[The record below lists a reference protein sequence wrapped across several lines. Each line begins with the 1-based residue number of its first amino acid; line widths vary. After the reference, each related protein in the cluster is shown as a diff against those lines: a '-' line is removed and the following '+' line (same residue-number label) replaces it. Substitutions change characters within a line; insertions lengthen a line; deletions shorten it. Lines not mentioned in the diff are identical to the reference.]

1 MHKKKSSEES
11 KRQLFSLSVPLSETD
26 TLSVVEM
33 VTGDVRVS
41 TATITK
47 GETSYKVERNEIF
60 LRPKTFAKLNEIGLR
75 WLLFAKERERKEIKD
90 GQKKE

>member
-1 MHKKKSSEES
+1 MDKKKSSEES

-26 TLSVVEM
+26 TLSVAEM

-47 GETSYKVERNEIF
+47 DSMVQQNQMY
-60 LRPKTFAKLNEIGLR
+60 LRPETFAKLNEIGLR
-75 WLLFAKERERKEIKD
+75 WLIFAKERERKEIKN